1 MMGLPNEIRITLSFL
16 LGLILCSS
24 VLGAGRGDFDKLE
37 LEAKKFFEPFS
48 KALEKHDAA
57 DATMHVTPQHRK
69 RFSMGYKFWR
79 GSKLSALK
87 VIGLPDKDGVLRAR
101 TQIVSPTGKKDTETK
116 KLLRIKDRW
125 FLLEK

>member
-37 LEAKKFFEPFS
+37 LEAKRFFESFS

-57 DATMHVTPQHRK
+57 MHVAPQHRK
-69 RFSMGYKFWR
+69 RFSKGYKFWR

-87 VIGLPDKDGVLRAR
+87 VVGLPDKDGVLRVR
-101 TQIVSPTGKKDTETK
+101 TQIGSPTGKKDTETK
-116 KLLRIKDRW
+116 KLLRVKDKW